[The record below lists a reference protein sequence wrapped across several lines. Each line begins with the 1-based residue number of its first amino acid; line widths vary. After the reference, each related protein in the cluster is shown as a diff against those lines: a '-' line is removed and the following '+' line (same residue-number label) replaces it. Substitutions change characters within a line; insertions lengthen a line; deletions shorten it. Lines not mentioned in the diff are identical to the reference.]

1 MKKRPSQLRTL
12 LDMLVTFLLVCV
24 LFVGFRY
31 FIRFPVVNGDSMQ
44 PTYLDG
50 DRLAV
55 LYTKNLEV
63 NDIAVAWS
71 RNLEEYIVKRVIGV
85 PGDTIAIKDG
95 RLYRNGIM
103 LLEFYIREEHW
114 KADDRTVVLQDGQY
128 FLLGDNR
135 NHSTDSRSF
144 GTVQADDIFGRVILR
159 LQRE

>member
-1 MKKRPSQLRTL
+1 MKERPSQLRSL
-12 LDMLVTFLLVCV
+12 LDMLVTFLLVCA

-44 PTYLDG
+44 PTYRDG

-55 LYTKNLEV
+55 LYTKNLEA
-63 NDIAVAWS
+63 NDIAVVWS
-71 RNLEEYIVKRVIGV
+71 RNLEEYIVKRVVGV
-85 PGDTIAIKDG
+85 PGDMIAIKDG

-144 GTVQADDIFGRVILR
+144 GTVPSDDIFGRVILR